1 MEASP
6 RSPEDPR
13 PNANG
18 KGLSRKRHRLLR
30 PLLIGLGWVLLGVGL
45 LGGLLPVIPGWP
57 FGVTG
62 AAILYLESRW
72 VQRQVRRWR
81 QRHPKLERTWL
92 KARAWLKE
100 RNRQR
105 RARAAPGNGP

>member
-1 MEASP
+1 M
-6 RSPEDPR
+6 
-13 PNANG
+13 
-18 KGLSRKRHRLLR
+18 SRKRHRMFR
-30 PLLIGLGWVLLGVGL
+30 PFLIGVGWCLVVVGF

-81 QRHPKLERTWL
+81 QRHPRIERTWV

-100 RNRQR
+100 RNRLR
-105 RARAAPGNGP
+105 KAKAAPGA